1 MEYGA
6 GAGLVRQPAGLKDL
20 YPIYAEC
27 SRRKEPSGELEFKSL
42 NVCLELGF
50 RNEKG
55 SGRTAGALIQ
65 VGSWSGASP

>member
-6 GAGLVRQPAGLKDL
+6 GAGLVCQPAGLKDL

-42 NVCLELGF
+42 NVCLELVSATKKAPAVLP
-50 RNEKG
+50 E
-55 SGRTAGALIQ
+55 
-65 VGSWSGASP
+65 P